1 MTSFISNYTNPVEA
15 YLKQSKSMIPLLST
29 TSYRSPVSMVRKA
42 VSKRSRRRSRRKGKR
57 KGRKKVRRN
66 PKTGR
71 FMKSK

>member
-1 MTSFISNYTNPVEA
+1 MTSFISRYINPVEA

-29 TSYRSPVSMVRKA
+29 TSYRSPVSIVRRA
-42 VSKRSRRRSRRKGKR
+42 ISKRRSHRKG

-66 PKTGR
+66 PRTGR

>member
-1 MTSFISNYTNPVEA
+1 MTSFISSYTNPVEA

-29 TSYRSPVSMVRKA
+29 TSYRSPVSIVRRARA
-42 VSKRSRRRSRRKGKR
+42 VSKRRSHRKG